1 MGASSRKL
9 ELQDEL
15 ERKQQYVTDR
25 KEELAQSKKQYM
37 EKRIQS
43 YNEVRINI
51 TKVYR
56 YNIQSCSPNSNIAL
70 FASYFQ
76 SPRESI

>member
-1 MGASSRKL
+1 MGANSRKL

-25 KEELAQSKKQYM
+25 KEEIAQSKKQHL

-43 YNEVRINI
+43 YNEVGI
-51 TKVYR
+51 
-56 YNIQSCSPNSNIAL
+56 S
-70 FASYFQ
+70 
-76 SPRESI
+76 

>member
-25 KEELAQSKKQYM
+25 KEELAQSKKQHL

-43 YNEVRINI
+43 YNEVS
-51 TKVYR
+51 T
-56 YNIQSCSPNSNIAL
+56 NS
-70 FASYFQ
+70 SYKY
-76 SPRESI
+76 ICHGNKN